1 VPCYTLVII
10 PHRAWYK
17 LETGGKNQALLI
29 SLSESLPLP
38 EDTYILVADQLMKP
52 RMINH
57 LKAIPQSTVL
67 SLHTTAS

>member
-1 VPCYTLVII
+1 MPCYTLVII
-10 PHRAWYK
+10 PHRAWYE
-17 LETGGKNQALLI
+17 LETEGKNQALLI